1 MRNFK
6 AAQQQQGAV
15 LVVALVMLLVLTV
28 LAVTNMRGVTL
39 ESRITASRA
48 ETQRLQDVADAALR
62 EGEFRFYGPAFL
74 RDKLEFNGENCKTS
88 NRLKENG
95 LNKPCVLEIMTA
107 GNENDTRAMQRKF
120 YLEPL
125 DFFEAYPDYA
135 ANYQVLDGAGV
146 TDNKILAWMP
156 YTGLDANSTREYKPE
171 TKRKSFWNTYR
182 IIPHYLGEEALNAE
196 YGNELEGK
204 GTYFYLVTG
213 QANDELA
220 VQSTTA
226 NISVG
231 LNN

>member
-74 RDKLEFNGENCKTS
+74 RDKLEFNSENCKTS
-88 NRLKENG
+88 NTLQTNG
-95 LNKPCVLEIMTA
+95 LNKPCLLKEMTA
-107 GNENDTRAMQRKF
+107 GNVTDTRTMQRKF

-125 DFFEAYPDYA
+125 DFFNAYPGYA
-135 ANYQVLDGAGV
+135 ANYQVINGAGV

-156 YTGLDANSTREYKPE
+156 YIGLDANTSRKYESE
-171 TKRKSFWNTYR
+171 SKRKSFWNTYL
-182 IIPHYLGEEALNAE
+182 ITADAAESEAVNAE
-196 YGNELEGK
+196 YGAVLEGR
-204 GTYFYLVTG
+204 GTYFYLVNG

-220 VQSTTA
+220 VQSSIA
-226 NISVG
+226 NIYVG